1 MCPEAGPVKIV
12 THTEETVPIHVYRLV
27 LVAVGTTVT
36 PHSRDGSTSS
46 TSITWVTSVITG
58 VVTGVFAGC

>member
-1 MCPEAGPVKIV
+1 MKIV
-12 THTEETVPIHVYRLV
+12 THTEETVSIHVYRLV

-36 PHSRDGSTSS
+36 PHSRDGSN
-46 TSITWVTSVITG
+46 SITIVITGVITGVVTG